1 MTDPRE
7 PEYVDQVDLTRGR
20 PFRLQQVSDQRY
32 LAIMPWGQLHSIV
45 PDPRPAE
52 MPRMRQYLSPA
63 QREQAELRN
72 EIQRAIQG
80 TKKKANARDYA
91 RYIADGLRGIRD
103 ERWATPPFALWLPGD
118 MDIVRFR
125 TPFGDDLLAYMPFD
139 ATGVLVDAETQHLAH
154 IMLLEEPAAYG
165 LTKGQVS
172 QRLVSVEIYHQISL
186 RGARQI
192 FHDRNLLGVIPN
204 KNVALAADSSNLA
217 TDITHSL
224 LENVVLPA
232 SAEGQETPLGLVVS
246 ARPRQLKATDTEWM
260 TLSSFRAFVVTAIFG
275 RSGFDKTSGPISDL
289 PEGCTPELARQYV
302 GAAAKLILGSFAEH
316 FERRTETVIAA
327 PAMLAA
333 LGAVAYRSMPWSP
346 EPRRSPESLLKLLSD
361 VRWARDPRF
370 WDGTVGK
377 ATTDARTGMRTL
389 SLAGGVK
396 DSGSKTAAA
405 LEDPASP
412 RYQQIRGYTQPAVT
426 DSVAS

>member
-20 PFRLQQVSDQRY
+20 PVRLQQVSDQRY

-45 PDPRPAE
+45 PDPRQAE
-52 MPRMRQYLSPA
+52 MPRMRQYLSAA

-72 EIQRAIQG
+72 EIQRTIQG
-80 TKKKANARDYA
+80 TKKKANAKDYA
-91 RYIADGLRGIRD
+91 RYIAEGLRGSRG

-154 IMLLEEPAAYG
+154 ILLQEDPAAYG

-204 KNVALAADSSNLA
+204 KNVALASDSSNLA
-217 TDITHSL
+217 TDITFAL

-232 SAEGQETPLGLVVS
+232 STGDKETSLSLVVS

-289 PEGCTPELARQYV
+289 PEGCTPELAKQYI
-302 GAAAKLILGSFAEH
+302 GAAAELIFSSFAKH

-333 LGAVAYRSMPWSP
+333 LGAVTHRSMPWSP
-346 EPRRSPESLLKLLSD
+346 EPRRSPEALIELLSE
-361 VRWARDPRF
+361 VEWARNPKI

-377 ATTDARTGMRTL
+377 ATTDARTGLPTL

-396 DSGSKTAAA
+396 DSGSRTAAA

-412 RYQQIRGYTQPAVT
+412 RYGQIRGYVQSTV
-426 DSVAS
+426 VAQATT